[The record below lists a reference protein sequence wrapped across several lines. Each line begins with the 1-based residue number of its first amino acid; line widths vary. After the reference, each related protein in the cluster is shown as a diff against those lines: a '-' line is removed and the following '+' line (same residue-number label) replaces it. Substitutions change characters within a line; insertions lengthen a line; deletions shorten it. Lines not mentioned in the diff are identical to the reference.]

1 MHKKLIAVL
10 LFLVFMTT
18 FLQPLV
24 SLTSTTAV
32 ASQSLYVFDLKSFIN
47 SLPSEGTIRYDYLK
61 FATALQGL
69 ANRDTARLYYKFNG
83 YTHDQDTY
91 WLNKLSENGEYL
103 SSYTKTNVKD
113 FWELVDTFR
122 PYTNG
127 LVLWDS
133 AVPATSNVAS
143 TVAGA
148 DNLLPVR
155 FDTSVG
161 SLYNTLMIH
170 GYKDS
175 DVKVNL
181 VNKFTGSGTIPNTSI
196 ASTGSAKN
204 DAYIWAKTLYL
215 DTGKTS
221 PTKMTYSVDAW
232 ALGATTTSTGTSGN
246 KQSAGFVS
254 VKYPQ
259 VMQAG
264 SSADIEVTVQNTG
277 LDTWSKAGMYRLG
290 TQSGD
295 FTWKD
300 TVDPNYPGGR
310 AFTPHAVS
318 SLGVC
323 TFKFTITAPTTVGLH
338 SFAAQMVQDGVK
350 WFGPKL
356 YCDIM
361 VVDGNNTKVDLNAS
375 GVVTAGSTNA
385 SYNYQYTSATIPSTM
400 QAGQSYNVSITVKN
414 LGTNTWTSASNYRL
428 GKKDGNFTWKDSV
441 NPSYP
446 SGRAFL
452 SNDVAQNN
460 TYTFNM
466 TVTAP
471 TKAGNYK
478 FQTQMVQDGVRWF
491 GPLLEYNVAVVDDTS
506 YTPTTETLGIVH
518 TVTGGATTT
527 ATYSDM
533 MNTMLPNADY
543 FIAEKAFFFDLSPD
557 GAIAPID
564 DRSQPK
570 GTDLATLR
578 KLLSSQQT
586 KAAGK
591 VFTVSGFV
599 PWWCKYTT
607 HCDSSSSMQPVPS
620 EWTMVD
626 IISEYLG
633 QVDADAYGYT
643 GLSNAS
649 VFSKVPLNTNLKQ
662 NNKGVNDNITYSKNT
677 EYIMFYM
684 GDYDAASWT
693 SSLLPTM
700 WDDPERGTLPLAW
713 PVCADLS
720 QRVPHVF
727 NYIYETATANDFFVS
742 GDNGTGYLNPMKLSS
757 SELTTWKNHNIASNN
772 KFDIDI
778 TGFLIAGNS
787 GTITTAV
794 QSAYNQISP
803 YGVVYQGSVAGGSVY
818 NGTSYVNYYDIGNS
832 ITSSNA
838 ASVASTING
847 QLATSKQFHVFRS
860 ILTKPSVIND
870 IVDAL
875 KANYPNTNFKVVSP
889 YTFMGLFEASKG
901 GTVTP
906 SSRNA
911 EVMEINVPATMEAGS
926 TATMS
931 VLAQNLGSEVWT
943 ETNMHRLGN
952 TEDSASAFT
961 FSGPNPN
968 RIYIPASS
976 AVYTGEVHTFTT
988 TIKAPTTPGTYTLK
1002 LGMVRDG
1009 VAWFG
1014 NTKSVTI
1021 KVVEPAPKPPF
1032 ALKTGSTLT
1041 LANTKLNGV
1050 KVGASA
1056 NDIKA
1061 QFQCDVTVK
1070 NLSGATVTGSSVI
1083 GTGYTVHQV
1092 DGTGIATVIITGDV
1106 NGDGTAGTS
1115 DLITIKAHLTKHTTL
1130 TGVFLEAGDFSA
1142 DTLISSDDYL
1152 AMKMLI
1158 KNGA

>member
-1 MHKKLIAVL
+1 MRKRIISVL
-10 LFLVFMTT
+10 LLLTFMVT
-18 FLQPLV
+18 FLQPLMSV
-24 SLTSTTAV
+24 TTTTVA
-32 ASQSLYVFDLKSFIN
+32 ASQTLYVFDLKDFIN
-47 SLPSEGTIRYDYLK
+47 SLPSGGNVRYDYLK

-69 ANRDTARLYYKFNG
+69 ANRDTARLYFKFNG

-91 WLNKLSENGEYL
+91 WLNKLSESGEYL
-103 SSYTKTNVKD
+103 SNYTKTNIND
-113 FWELVDTFR
+113 FWELVDMFR

-133 AVPATSNVAS
+133 AVPATSNIAS

-155 FDTSVG
+155 FDTARG
-161 SLYNTLMIH
+161 SLYNALMIH

-175 DVKVNL
+175 DIKVNL
-181 VNKFTGSGTIPNTSI
+181 VQKFTGSGTIPNTSI

-232 ALGATTTSTGTSGN
+232 VLGATTTYTGTSSN
-246 KQSAGFVS
+246 KQSAGMVS
-254 VKYPQ
+254 VKYPK
-259 VMQAG
+259 VMEVG
-264 SSADIEVTVQNTG
+264 SSASVEVTVQNTG
-277 LDTWSKAGMYRLG
+277 LDTWTSSSMHRLG
-290 TQSGD
+290 SLSND

-300 TVDPNYPGGR
+300 TVNPSYPGGR
-310 AFTPHAVS
+310 AFLS
-318 SLGVC
+318 SDVPPLGVY
-323 TFKFTITAPTTVGLH
+323 TFKFTITAPTTVGMHFLE
-338 SFAAQMVQDGVK
+338 AQMVQDGVK
-350 WFGPKL
+350 WFGTTL

-361 VVDGNNTKVDLNAS
+361 VVNSANATVDLSAA
-375 GVVTAGSTNA
+375 GVVTSGSTNTA
-385 SYNYQYTSATIPSTM
+385 YNYQYTSATIPSVM
-400 QAGQSYNVSITVKN
+400 KAGQNYSASITVKN
-414 LGTNTWTSASNYRL
+414 LGTNTWTSSSNYRL

-446 SGRAFL
+446 GGRAFL
-452 SNDVAQNN
+452 ASDVAQNG
-460 TYTFNM
+460 THTFNI

-491 GPLLEYNVAVVDDTS
+491 GPLLDYNVAVVDDTS
-506 YTPTTETLGIVH
+506 YTPTLETLGVVH
-518 TVTGGATTT
+518 STTGGATTT
-527 ATYSDM
+527 ASYSDL

-557 GAIAPID
+557 AAIAPID

-570 GTDLATLR
+570 GTDVATLR
-578 KLLSSQQT
+578 KILSSQQT

-599 PWWCKYTT
+599 PWWSKYTT
-607 HCDSSSSMQPVPS
+607 HCDSSSSMAPVPS

-649 VFSKVPLNTNLKQ
+649 VFSKVPLSTTLKQ
-662 NNKGVNDNITYSKNT
+662 NNKGVNDNITYNANT

-727 NYIYETATANDFFVS
+727 NYIYKTATANDFFVS

-818 NGTSYVNYYDIGNS
+818 NGTPYVNYYDIGNG
-832 ITSSNA
+832 ILSSNA

-875 KANYPNTNFKVVSP
+875 KANHPNTNFKVVSP

-901 GTVTP
+901 GTVQP
-906 SSRNA
+906 SARNA

-926 TATMS
+926 TATIS
-931 VLAQNLGSEVWT
+931 VLAQNLGTEVWT
-943 ETNMHRLGN
+943 ESNMHRLGN
-952 TEDSASAFT
+952 TDDSASPFV
-961 FSGPNPN
+961 FSGANPN
-968 RIYIPASS
+968 RIFIPSNA
-976 AVYTGEVHTFTT
+976 AVYSGEVHTFTT
-988 TIKAPTTPGTYTLK
+988 TIKAPTTTGTYTLK

-1041 LANTKLNGV
+1041 LASSKL
-1050 KVGASA
+1050 KGAKTGTRVS
-1056 NDIKA
+1056 DIQS
-1061 QFQCDVTVK
+1061 QFQCEVTVK
-1070 NLSGATVTGSSVI
+1070 NLSGATVTGDAAI
-1083 GTGYTVHQV
+1083 GTGYTVHEI
-1092 DGTGIATVIITGDV
+1092 DGTGIATVIIVGDV
-1106 NGDGTAGTS
+1106 NGDGVAGTA
-1115 DLITIKAHLTKHTTL
+1115 DLIAIKAHLTKYSEL

-1142 DTLISSDDYL
+1142 DTLISTDDYL

-1158 KNGA
+1158 KNGG

>member
-1 MHKKLIAVL
+1 MRKKLVAFL
-10 LFLVFMTT
+10 LLVIFMASI
-18 FLQPLV
+18 FQPLML
-24 SLTSTTAV
+24 LTSTTAV
-32 ASQSLYVFDLKSFIN
+32 AEQTLYVFDLKSFIN
-47 SLPSEGTIRYDYLK
+47 SLPSSGNVRYDYLK

-69 ANRDTARLYYKFNG
+69 ANRDSAKLYYKFNG

-91 WLNKLSENGEYL
+91 WLNKLSESGEYL
-103 SSYTKTNVKD
+103 SSYTKTTVSD
-113 FWELVDTFR
+113 FWELVDIFR
-122 PYTNG
+122 PYTKG

-155 FDTSVG
+155 FDTARG
-161 SLYNTLMIH
+161 SLYNALMIH
-170 GYKDS
+170 GYTDS
-175 DVKVNL
+175 DIKVNL
-181 VNKFTGSGTIPNTSI
+181 VQKFTGSGTIPNTTI

-204 DAYIWAKTLYL
+204 DAYLWAKALYL

-221 PTKMTYSVDAW
+221 STKMTYSVDSW
-232 ALGATTTSTGTSGN
+232 VSGATTTYSGTSGN
-246 KQSAGFVS
+246 KQSAGMIS

-259 VMQAG
+259 VMTVG
-264 SSADIEVTVQNTG
+264 SSAEVEVTVQNTG
-277 LDTWSKAGMYRLG
+277 LDTWTSASMHRLG
-290 TQSGD
+290 SLSDD

-300 TVDPNYPGGR
+300 SVNPSYPGGR
-310 AFTPHAVS
+310 AFLS
-318 SLGVC
+318 SDVAPLGTN
-323 TFKFTITAPTTVGLH
+323 TFKFTITAPATVGIH
-338 SFAAQMVQDGVK
+338 SFEAQMVQDGVK
-350 WFGPKL
+350 WFGTKL

-361 VVDGNNTKVDLNAS
+361 VVDGTSTTVDLSAE
-375 GVVTAGSTNA
+375 GVVTSGSTSSSHN
-385 SYNYQYTSATIPSTM
+385 SQYTSATIPLVMKAGESYST
-400 QAGQSYNVSITVKN
+400 SITVKN
-414 LGTNTWTSASNYRL
+414 LGSNTWTSASNYRL
-428 GKKDGNFTWKDSV
+428 GKKDANFTWKDSV
-441 NPSYP
+441 NPSYTG
-446 SGRAFL
+446 GRAFL
-452 SNDVAQNN
+452 ANDIAQNG
-460 TYTFNM
+460 TYTFNV

-471 TKAGNYK
+471 KETGNYK
-478 FQTQMVQDGVRWF
+478 FQVQMVQDGVKWF
-491 GPLLEYNVAVVDDTS
+491 GPLLTYNVAVVDDAS
-506 YTPTTETLGIVH
+506 YIPTLETLGIVH
-518 TVTGGATTT
+518 TTTGGATNT
-527 ATYSDM
+527 ASYGDL

-557 GAIAPID
+557 SAIAPID
-564 DRSQPK
+564 DRSQPV
-570 GTDLATLR
+570 GTDVATLR

-599 PWWCKYTT
+599 PWWVKYTT
-607 HCDSSSSMQPVPS
+607 HCDSSSSMAPVPS

-649 VFSKVPLNTNLKQ
+649 VFSKVPLSTDLKQ
-662 NNKGVNDNITYSKNT
+662 NNKGVNDDVTYNSNT

-720 QRVPHVF
+720 QRVPHVY
-727 NYIYETATANDFFVS
+727 NYIYKTATANDFFVS

-757 SELTTWKNHNIASNN
+757 SELTTWTNHNIASNA

-794 QSAYNQISP
+794 QSAYNKISP

-818 NGTSYVNYYDIGNS
+818 NNTPYVNYYDIGNG

-838 ASVASTING
+838 ASVAATING

-875 KANYPNTNFKVVSP
+875 KANYPNTKFEVVSP

-901 GTVTP
+901 GTVQPAT
-906 SSRNA
+906 RNA
-911 EVMEINVPATMEAGS
+911 EVMEINVPTTMEAGS
-926 TATMS
+926 TATIS

-943 ETNMHRLGN
+943 ESNMHRLGN
-952 TEDSASAFT
+952 TDDSASPFT
-961 FSGPNPN
+961 LSGVNSN
-968 RIYIPASS
+968 RIYLPSGA
-976 AVYTGEVHTFTT
+976 AVYTGEVHTFTA
-988 TIKAPTTPGTYTLK
+988 TIKAPTKTGTYTLT

-1014 NTKSVTI
+1014 NTKSVTVT
-1021 KVVEPAPKPPF
+1021 VVEPAPKPPF
-1032 ALKTGSTLT
+1032 ALVSNSSLTLQNSKINGNKIGST
-1041 LANTKLNGV
+1041 
-1050 KVGASA
+1050 AS
-1056 NDIKA
+1056 DIQS
-1061 QFQCDVTVK
+1061 QFQCEVTVK
-1070 NLSGATVTGSSVI
+1070 DLKGTTVLGNAVI
-1083 GTGYTVHQV
+1083 GTGYTVHETN
-1092 DGTGIATVIITGDV
+1092 GTGVATIIIQGDV
-1106 NGDGTAGTS
+1106 NGDGEAGTS
-1115 DLITIKAHLTKHTTL
+1115 DLLTIKAHLTKQTTL
-1130 TGVFLEAGDFSA
+1130 TDVFFEAGDFSA

-1158 KNGA
+1158 KNG